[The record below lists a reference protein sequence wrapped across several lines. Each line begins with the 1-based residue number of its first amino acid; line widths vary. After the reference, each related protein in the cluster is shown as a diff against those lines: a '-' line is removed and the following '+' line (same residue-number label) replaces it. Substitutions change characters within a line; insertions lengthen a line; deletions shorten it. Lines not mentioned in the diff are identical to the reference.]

1 MAGPAASRPLSP
13 HLGVWR
19 WHITLL
25 VSILHR
31 GMGVVLY
38 GGAIVLVL
46 WLGALAL
53 GPAAY
58 RDLLALF
65 PGFLLEALLAAA
77 LAALTF
83 HLANGVRH
91 LFWDFGSGFKLATAN
106 LTAWLVVLA
115 TLAAPAALLAY
126 LHL

>member
-13 HLGVWR
+13 HLQVWR
-19 WHITLL
+19 FHITML

-31 GMGVVLY
+31 VMGVILY
-38 GGAIVLVL
+38 AGAIALVL

-58 RDLLALF
+58 RDLLGIV
-65 PGFLLEALLAAA
+65 PGWLLEAKIVAVV
-77 LAALTF
+77 AALTF

-91 LFWDFGSGFKLATAN
+91 LFWDFGAGFKPATAN

-115 TLAAPAALLAY
+115 TFAAPAALLAW